1 MYDCKE
7 SIRICWV
14 KENESTRTVV
24 FKYNPW
30 HGAHNADIEEIE
42 VDDNATEEEINE
54 MWQEWLWEK
63 VSDHAT
69 WYEKE

>member
-1 MYDCKE
+1 M
-7 SIRICWV
+7 
-14 KENESTRTVV
+14 RTVV

-30 HGAHNADIEEIE
+30 HGEHNADIEEIE

-54 MWQEWLWEK
+54 MWQDWLWEK